1 MSIQSFVQ
9 SAAKDVNNG
18 KDAESSGRYKEA
30 IVSFTRAIQH
40 YKTAIS
46 NEKSLKAKT
55 ILSTQVTTIIEKIK
69 ELEKM
74 DDSVKENRRPSK
86 DANDSDAPQND
97 ETSRMNGVI
106 ASLKLSPEE
115 LPDITWDDI
124 IGLENIKELL
134 RDTVQLPLEMPQ
146 IFYGNRQ
153 PPTSLLLYGPPGTG
167 KTHIM
172 KALAKQSQ
180 LSFFPITTASIISK
194 YVGDSAKYIKAM
206 FETIKASKPC
216 ILFIDEIDALCTD
229 RETGQQSGE
238 SSKAINEFLIQLDG
252 ITKDDMS
259 GVLLVGATNLPWRID
274 GGVLRRFNRRFYIP
288 LPTIE
293 DRQRLLQYCISFN
306 DNDVGPEIDRNAL
319 WQVAERTVHFSGSD
333 INNLIRAAYS
343 LTIKAIVTATH
354 FKAYGQSKEDFFII
368 PCSASDQHARPLSYQ
383 NIKDKSKI
391 KSPAI
396 TIDYILESL
405 DKIKPS
411 VNPKTLKR
419 YDEWT
424 DLYGET

>member
-18 KDAESSGRYKEA
+18 KDAESSGRYREA

-40 YKTAIS
+40 YKAAIS

-55 ILSTQVTTIIEKIK
+55 ILSTQVSTIIDKIK

-74 DDSVKENRRPSK
+74 DDSPVAAKEKKQPIEGEN
-86 DANDSDAPQND
+86 NNND

-106 ASLKLSPEE
+106 TSLKLSPEE

-124 IGLENIKELL
+124 IGLENVKDLL

-172 KALAKQSQ
+172 KALAKQSN
-180 LSFFPITTASIISK
+180 LTFFPITTASIISK

-238 SSKAINEFLIQLDG
+238 STKAINEFLIQLDG

-274 GGVLRRFNRRFYIP
+274 GGVLRRFNRRIYIP
-288 LPTIE
+288 LPSID
-293 DRQRLLQYCISFN
+293 DRHRLLQYCISFN
-306 DNDVGPEIDRNAL
+306 ENDVGPVIDNEAL
-319 WQVAERTVHFSGSD
+319 WKVAERTVNFSGSD
-333 INNLIRAAYS
+333 INNLIKAAYAH
-343 LTIKAIVTATH
+343 TIRLIVTATH
-354 FKAYGQSKEDFFII
+354 FKASGTTKENFYII
-368 PCSASDQHARPLSYQ
+368 PCSATDEGARPLIYQ

-396 TIDYILESL
+396 TLEHIILSL
-405 DKIKPS
+405 DKIKS
-411 VNPKTLKR
+411 AVNPDTLNR
-419 YDEWT
+419 YETWT
-424 DLYGET
+424 ELYGEV